1 MSDPLPS
8 SMGVPNEMLLGKL
21 DYSLPADAKSYS
33 VKIQPSNISQ
43 VQVAGIQLGT
53 ATTAAILDGLQ
64 FTSQNVIFD
73 IPCGQTPSTFLD
85 NRFSTLNFR
94 MNITVTNAGTTST
107 AANGYLRS
115 HANAFFDRMY
125 LVSGNGQTL
134 EDISEYGLVND
145 TLINLQQSNS
155 VRKGTALQ
163 YGFST
168 ADAIS
173 QGVPLALFGGR
184 SMTATDNETHSF
196 SVPILSSVI
205 GCTANSFLNIG
216 RTSKLQLVFQTAPIL
231 PFSINQAVQA
241 ANSVG
246 ATFTVT
252 LSDFSLSLEY
262 IDVGMQALQMID
274 QTLVNNKAYIHGV
287 TYRTAAA
294 TLNATSGAVSILAG
308 IRASSVKSLFTRF
321 YENNSNGIIN
331 SANNKYDSKN
341 PLLTGISYNIG
352 GLRFPQ
358 NPINPLINP
367 SQAFREL
374 QMAIGSFNSSQF
386 TSAIIPA
393 QYCKLST
400 GGTAQGLNL
409 GSTQAYEWNTTNSQ
423 DSQSLF
429 IFGEDLEIVA
439 KRGLLSG
446 LNCTSAP
453 VFVDLTIASPGPIN
467 THTVYT
473 IAMVDSILIHDVV
486 TGDIYTRI

>member
-43 VQVAGIQLGT
+43 VQVAGIKLGAAT
-53 ATTAAILDGLQ
+53 AVANLDGLQ
-64 FTSQNVIFD
+64 FTSQNIIFD

-94 MNITVTNAGTTST
+94 MNIAVTNAGTTST
-107 AANGYLRS
+107 ASFGYLRS

-125 LVSGNGQTL
+125 LVSGNGSTL
-134 EDISEYGLVND
+134 EDIAEYGLVND

-155 VRKGTALQ
+155 VRRGTALQ
-163 YGFST
+163 YGFNP
-168 ADAIS
+168 DNLS
-173 QGVPLALFGGR
+173 QGVPLALFSATGANASR
-184 SMTATDNETHSF
+184 AILATDNETHSF

-231 PFSINQAVQA
+231 PFSLFQLAQA
-241 ANSVG
+241 AGSVG

-252 LSDFSLSLEY
+252 LSDFSLGLEY

-294 TLNATSGAVSILAG
+294 ILNATAGSTSILAG
-308 IRASSVKSLFTRF
+308 IRASSVKSIFTRF
-321 YENNSNGIIN
+321 YENNSATGTIN
-331 SANNKYDSKN
+331 SPNNKYDSKC

-358 NPINPLINP
+358 NPINPLMNP

-386 TSAIIPA
+386 TSAIIPS

-400 GGTAQGLNL
+400 GGTDQGVNV
-409 GSTQAYEWNTTNSQ
+409 GSNQAYEWSLGTSVVA
-423 DSQSLF
+423 QSLF

-453 VFVDLTIASPGPIN
+453 VFVDLTIASPGPTN

-473 IAMVDSILIHDVV
+473 IAMVDSILIQSLSCL
-486 TGDIYTRI
+486 